1 MENLKQNPIVKKL
14 GLNRILLVC
23 VLILMFL
30 VFKVVLGNKFPA
42 VDSIKSTL
50 NYVYFLGFL
59 SLGVTFVIATGGIDF
74 SIGPVMFCCALVS
87 GYCMTSYK
95 VPCAVAMILCILIGL
110 CFGIFNGWMVSY
122 MSVPPFIISM
132 ASMNIAKGIASV
144 FTKTQSVSWPAA
156 SDANGWFRNI
166 VSVNGFPVG
175 IIIFLGMA
183 VICGIVLYNTKP
195 GRYILCLGSNKEA
208 VRLSGVNTKKWEMLA
223 YVICGFLVGIGALF
237 FVATYTTVQ
246 PGYGDQYN
254 NEAIAGCVMGG
265 TSMVGG
271 LACEVIL
278 TMKDIDKSFPGVHAL
293 DHVNFEV
300 KRGEVH
306 ALMGE
311 NGAGKSTLMKVL
323 TGIYQKDSGSIVY
336 KGQETEF
343 HNTREAQDAGVVIV
357 HQELN
362 MVGDLTVAQN
372 IFIGREPKK
381 GFRIDDKK
389 MIEDSKKLFQDLNI
403 EINPKEKMKNLTVG
417 KQQMCEIA
425 KAISHKAEVII
436 FDEPSAA
443 LTEKEIADLFEII
456 RDLRKKNLG
465 IVYISHRMDEIK
477 TITDRVTVMRDG
489 GYVGTLITKD
499 STKEDIIN
507 MMVGRVIYE
516 DPKQESAV
524 PADAPVVLKVEHLNA
539 GKMVQDVSFELR
551 KGEILGF
558 SGLMGAGRTETARAL
573 FGADP
578 KQSGK
583 ISIMG
588 KDGQLHE
595 VTINSPQDAVKCG
608 IGYLS
613 EDRRRYGCVV
623 QKSVTENTTLATME
637 EFTNGIFINKA
648 KEKKVAEKYVN
659 ELATKTPTTDQ
670 LVVNLSGGN
679 QQKVVIAK
687 WLTRDSDIL
696 IFDEPTRGIDVGAKN
711 EIYKL
716 MNRLAAEGK
725 SIIMISSEMTEVL
738 RMSDRIIIM
747 CEGKVTGCIDISEA
761 TQENIMDKAT
771 RNID

>member
-1 MENLKQNPIVKKL
+1 
-14 GLNRILLVC
+14 
-23 VLILMFL
+23 
-30 VFKVVLGNKFPA
+30 
-42 VDSIKSTL
+42 
-50 NYVYFLGFL
+50 
-59 SLGVTFVIATGGIDF
+59 
-74 SIGPVMFCCALVS
+74 
-87 GYCMTSYK
+87 
-95 VPCAVAMILCILIGL
+95 
-110 CFGIFNGWMVSY
+110 
-122 MSVPPFIISM
+122 
-132 ASMNIAKGIASV
+132 
-144 FTKTQSVSWPAA
+144 
-156 SDANGWFRNI
+156 
-166 VSVNGFPVG
+166 
-175 IIIFLGMA
+175 
-183 VICGIVLYNTKP
+183 
-195 GRYILCLGSNKEA
+195 
-208 VRLSGVNTKKWEMLA
+208 
-223 YVICGFLVGIGALF
+223 
-237 FVATYTTVQ
+237 
-246 PGYGDQYN
+246 
-254 NEAIAGCVMGG
+254 MG
-265 TSMVGG
+265 
-271 LACEVIL
+271 EVIL

-524 PADAPVVLKVEHLNA
+524 SADVPVVLKVEHLNA

>member
-1 MENLKQNPIVKKL
+1 M
-14 GLNRILLVC
+14 
-23 VLILMFL
+23 
-30 VFKVVLGNKFPA
+30 
-42 VDSIKSTL
+42 
-50 NYVYFLGFL
+50 
-59 SLGVTFVIATGGIDF
+59 
-74 SIGPVMFCCALVS
+74 
-87 GYCMTSYK
+87 
-95 VPCAVAMILCILIGL
+95 
-110 CFGIFNGWMVSY
+110 
-122 MSVPPFIISM
+122 
-132 ASMNIAKGIASV
+132 
-144 FTKTQSVSWPAA
+144 
-156 SDANGWFRNI
+156 
-166 VSVNGFPVG
+166 
-175 IIIFLGMA
+175 
-183 VICGIVLYNTKP
+183 
-195 GRYILCLGSNKEA
+195 
-208 VRLSGVNTKKWEMLA
+208 
-223 YVICGFLVGIGALF
+223 
-237 FVATYTTVQ
+237 
-246 PGYGDQYN
+246 GD
-254 NEAIAGCVMGG
+254 
-265 TSMVGG
+265 
-271 LACEVIL
+271 VIL

-300 KRGEVH
+300 RRGEVH

-323 TGIYQKDSGSIVY
+323 TGIYQKDSGSITY
-336 KGQETEF
+336 KGQEVAF
-343 HNTREAQDAGVVIV
+343 HNTREAQDAGIVIV

-381 GFRIDDKK
+381 GIRVDDKK

-403 EINPKEKMKNLTVG
+403 EIDPREKMSNLTVG

-443 LTEKEIADLFEII
+443 LTEKEIADLFVII
-456 RDLRKKNLG
+456 RDLREKNYG

-477 TITDRVTVMRDG
+477 MITDRVTVMRDG

-516 DPKQESAV
+516 DPKEHSMVA
-524 PADAPVVLKVEHLNA
+524 PDAPVVLKVEHLNA

-583 ISIMG
+583 ISIMDKQTG
-588 KDGQLHE
+588 KLRE
-595 VTINSPQDAVKCG
+595 VTINTPQDAVKYG

-613 EDRRRYGCVV
+613 EDRRRYGVVV
-623 QKSVTENTTLATME
+623 QKSVNENTTLATMEEFTNGIFINKTKDSTKEDIINMMVGRVIYEDPKEHSMVAPDAPVVLKVEHLNAGKMVQDVSFELRKGEILGFSGLMGAGRTETARALFGADPKQSGKISIMDKQTGKLREVTINTPQDAVKYGIGYLSEDRRRYGVVVQKSVNENTTLATME

-648 KEKKVAEKYVN
+648 KEKKVSEKYIK
-659 ELATKTPTTDQ
+659 ELATKTPSGDQ

-716 MNRLAAEGK
+716 MSKLAAEGK
-725 SIIMISSEMTEVL
+725 SIIMISSEMTEIL

-747 CEGKVTGCIDISEA
+747 CEGKVTGDIDISEA
-761 TQENIMDKAT
+761 TQEHIMDKAT
-771 RNID
+771 RNIN